1 MEHQAY
7 DTPFP
12 GVIVNDV
19 LWVLISDVE
28 NGTSLLEGSHRKH
41 ERSNPS
47 LHRTNLKEERKPI
60 PGLVCKVLSTCLPL
74 SQAYLCD

>member
-12 GVIVNDV
+12 GVIVNAV

-41 ERSNPS
+41 ERAIHPFF
-47 LHRTNLKEERKPI
+47 TQKEEGKPI
-60 PGLVCKVLSTCLPL
+60 PGLVCKVLSTCLPF